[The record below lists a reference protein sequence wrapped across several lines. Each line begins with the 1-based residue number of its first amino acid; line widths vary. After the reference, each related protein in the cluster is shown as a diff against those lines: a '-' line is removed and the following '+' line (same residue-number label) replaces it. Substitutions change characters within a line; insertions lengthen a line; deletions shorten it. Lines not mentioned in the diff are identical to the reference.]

1 MNLALFDLDNTL
13 LAGDSDF
20 EWAQFLIDRGVLDR
34 EVYEVR
40 NQRFY
45 DQYKAGT
52 LDIREFLDFQLKP
65 LSRHPRAVLDAW
77 HGEYMRER
85 ILPMIRDSAR
95 ALVGQHRDEV
105 RVIITAT
112 NSFVTAPI
120 ARAFG
125 IGLDLGVGNSLQIVA
140 AKRDEGVGDHRR
152 LRRGRAVLGVGI
164 GDAAE
169 ILERAQIVL
178 GDAVALGVHPAKFP
192 LRDRVTVLG
201 RVLQGGQRIVGGG
214 GLAQCTRGTDR
225 RRGGRH
231 RHPRAISCQGNR
243 TTARGA
249 VAQPRIMPRDAQGG
263 RKGFPRSFR
272 QRGSSRRAHRA

>member
-34 EVYEVR
+34 ATYEAR
-40 NQRFY
+40 NQLFY

-65 LSRHPRAVLDAW
+65 LSRYPRPVLDAW
-77 HGEYMRER
+77 HAQYMQER

-95 ALVGQHRDEV
+95 ALVDKHRSEV

-125 IGLDLGVGNSLQIVA
+125 IEHLIATDPEVRNGAFTGGVSGTPCFREGKVERLEAWLAERGETIKSALKSTFYSDSLNDLPLLQRVGHPVA
-140 AKRDEGVGDHRR
+140 VDP
-152 LRRGRAVLGVGI
+152 
-164 GDAAE
+164 DAA
-169 ILERAQIVL
+169 L
-178 GDAVALGVHPAKFP
+178 
-192 LRDRVTVLG
+192 
-201 RVLQGGQRIVGGG
+201 
-214 GLAQCTRGTDR
+214 
-225 RRGGRH
+225 
-231 RHPRAISCQGNR
+231 
-243 TTARGA
+243 
-249 VAQPRIMPRDAQGG
+249 
-263 RKGFPRSFR
+263 
-272 QRGSSRRAHRA
+272 RAHAAAHGWPVISLL